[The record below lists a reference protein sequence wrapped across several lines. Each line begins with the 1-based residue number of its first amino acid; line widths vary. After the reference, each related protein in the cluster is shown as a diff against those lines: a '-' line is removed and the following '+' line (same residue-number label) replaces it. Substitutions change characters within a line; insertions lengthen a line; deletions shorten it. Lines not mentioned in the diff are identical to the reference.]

1 MLHAL
6 VVGSVNLDLA
16 ARVARLPL
24 PGETVS
30 GATLE
35 RFPGGKGGNQALAAR
50 RLGAKVSLCA
60 AVGADTHADDAL
72 ALLAAGGVDLSA
84 VERVAALPTGLAM
97 IAVTPEGDNQI
108 VVAPGANKALAVRGD
123 RLPDADLLICQ
134 LETPAAVVADVV
146 TTFEGFVCVNLA
158 PAREVDV
165 VVLQRADLLV
175 VNEPEA
181 AWSGDSLLAA
191 NGFVATTY
199 GADGAALARNGVIL
213 AEARPPAVNAVDTT
227 GAGDTFT
234 AALALALAAG
244 RPAPDALRH
253 ACAAGALATTRRG
266 AQPSL
271 PSAAEVRRLLERSP

>member
-30 GATLE
+30 GATLA

-50 RLGAKVSLCA
+50 RLGASVSLCA
-60 AVGADTHADDAL
+60 AVGTDEHADDAL

-84 VERVAALPTGLAM
+84 VERIAALPTGLAM

-108 VVAPGANKALAVRGD
+108 VVAPGANKALNVRAD

-146 TTFEGFVCVNLA
+146 TAFEGFVCVNLA

-165 VVLQRADLLV
+165 AVLQRADLLV
-175 VNEPEA
+175 VNETEA
-181 AWSGDSLLAA
+181 AWYGDSLVAA
-191 NGFVATTY
+191 TGYVATTY
-199 GADGAALARNGVIL
+199 GAEGAALARNGVVL
-213 AEARPPAVNAVDTT
+213 AEELPPAVKAVDTI

-234 AALALALAAG
+234 AALALNLAAG
-244 RPAPDALRH
+244 RAGPEALRY
-253 ACAAGALATTRRG
+253 ACAAGALATTRQG

-271 PSAAEVRRLLERSP
+271 PSAEEVRQLLERP